1 MTACGPQKMASQA
14 KYIPLRSTNFFEDGK
29 SERPL
34 VEGTVP
40 RGFERTDT
48 AFYTGKTS
56 QGSTQAAA
64 PSASA
69 VGAQSSASSQAAAIA
84 ANLASNVSPSSS
96 GDVTAFPIE
105 VTPAVFKR
113 GQERFNI
120 YCAPCHGMLGYGDGM
135 VVRRGF
141 RQPPSYH
148 QDRLRQAPVGH
159 FFDVITNGFGAMSD
173 YAQQITPMD
182 RWAII
187 AYIRGLQTS
196 QNAKIDDVPP
206 DQRGKLDSG
215 GQQ

>member
-1 MTACGPQKMASQA
+1 MASQP
-14 KYIPLRSTNFFEDGK
+14 KYIPLRSSTFFEDGK
-29 SERPL
+29 SGRPL

-40 RGFERTDT
+40 HGFERTDT

-56 QGSTQAAA
+56 SGSAPGA
-64 PSASA
+64 PSPPTAGQPSPP
-69 VGAQSSASSQAAAIA
+69 AQAGAIA
-84 ANLASNVSPSSS
+84 ANRAANVSPSA
-96 GDVTAFPIE
+96 GNDVTAFPIQ
-105 VTPAVFKR
+105 VTQAVLER
-113 GQERFNI
+113 GQQRFNI

-135 VVRRGF
+135 VVQRGF

-159 FFDVITNGFGAMSD
+159 FFEVITNGFGAMPD
-173 YAQQITPMD
+173 YSTQVTPMD

-187 AYIRGLQTS
+187 AYIRALQLS
-196 QNAKIDDVPP
+196 QNSNVADVPP

>member
-1 MTACGPQKMASQA
+1 MASQA

-40 RGFERTDT
+40 RGFERTDA

-56 QGSTQAAA
+56 QGSTQEAA

-96 GDVTAFPIE
+96 GDVTAFPIV

-187 AYIRGLQTS
+187 AYIRALQTS
-196 QNAKIDDVPP
+196 QNAKIDDVPL